1 MGLLEG
7 QKRWLL
13 FPREEASLLY
23 PVWPEGCHDPI
34 FEADLE
40 TPDPVRHPAA
50 SLATGF
56 RCVMEAGACVRE
68 G

>member
-7 QKRWLL
+7 KKRWVLY
-13 FPREEASLLY
+13 PKKDTPLLY

-40 TPDPVRHPAA
+40 QPNEQAHPAA
-50 SLATGF
+50 LLATGYE
-56 RCVMEAGACVRE
+56 CVLEAGAL
-68 G
+68 